1 MKMPIGAGRV
11 VARFCIGSV
20 RLELF
25 TWGYGWWRCS
35 IKILTGHGTDSSVC
49 INGYWGEN
57 HLIVEKITDDIIPEI
72 GGVVLRLL
80 DRLSLFRS
88 WSCRERSALA
98 V

>member
-1 MKMPIGAGRV
+1 MKMPIGDGRV

-57 HLIVEKITDDIIPEI
+57 HLIVEKITDDIITGDWRGCSTVI
-72 GGVVLRLL
+72 GSVKFIPFMVL
-80 DRLSLFRS
+80 
-88 WSCRERSALA
+88 
-98 V
+98 